1 MAQLL
6 GLSTPSGRWIA
17 SGHVSKGRREPASGD
32 CSRVE
37 SVFFFEKRGAF
48 WFEVVRLRFG
58 SAVGLQGMGLV
69 LDGQLGLVRLA
80 GDGLIGNLG

>member
-1 MAQLL
+1 MGMFRRVAESLRVGIAL
-6 GLSTPSGRWIA
+6 GLRA
-17 SGHVSKGRREPASGD
+17 S
-32 CSRVE
+32 
-37 SVFFFEKRGAF
+37 FFFEKRGAF